1 MNIGACAL
9 SENAALRGLC
19 SHSCQRT
26 EAAKKQTQT
35 YKGLL
40 RKSKKDVMGG
50 KITTHRLRQVMFHF
64 LFVEVKRTGTKG
76 ELKDQKPCVMAA
88 IIKDNAAEEE
98 EKTVTISFLLYKRN
112 LLCVKAE
119 ADVLCAASR
128 GL

>member
-1 MNIGACAL
+1 MSGPSVMQLLLPYGWCLIGQQKRVGKRKRGRVLPEADPDLQRA
-9 SENAALRGLC
+9 SEEEQERRDGRENN
-19 SHSCQRT
+19 HSQ
-26 EAAKKQTQT
+26 
-35 YKGLL
+35 
-40 RKSKKDVMGG
+40 
-50 KITTHRLRQVMFHF
+50 
-64 LFVEVKRTGTKG
+64 VEVKRTGTKG